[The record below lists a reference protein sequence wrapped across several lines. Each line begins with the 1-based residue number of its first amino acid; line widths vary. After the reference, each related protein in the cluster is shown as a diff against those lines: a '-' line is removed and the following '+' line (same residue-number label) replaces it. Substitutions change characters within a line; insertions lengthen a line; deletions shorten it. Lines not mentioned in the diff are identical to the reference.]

1 MVILSHNPLGP
12 SQDLRESSRGRFG
25 VWGRGGG
32 QKSGG
37 GTDKGSNQSIKEKA
51 DQSSFR
57 LEKST
62 WWLESAVWR
71 ETAKIDKFAVD
82 SNLEV
87 EVG

>member
-1 MVILSHNPLGP
+1 M
-12 SQDLRESSRGRFG
+12 
-25 VWGRGGG
+25 
-32 QKSGG
+32 
-37 GTDKGSNQSIKEKA
+37 DKGSNQSIKEKA

-82 SNLEV
+82 LNLEI